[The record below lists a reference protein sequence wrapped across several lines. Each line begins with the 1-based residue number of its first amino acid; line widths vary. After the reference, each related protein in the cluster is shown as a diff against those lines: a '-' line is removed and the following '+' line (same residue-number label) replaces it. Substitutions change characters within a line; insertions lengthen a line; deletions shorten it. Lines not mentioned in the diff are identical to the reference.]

1 MKPVFVR
8 ASDRMTVAERERK
21 AKQQKKEEVEARKE
35 KEDRR
40 REALK
45 LVEDTI
51 RSEQRNA
58 QVNLKNQHLCPYV
71 HIPLKWGRPARFF
84 IHSLQTCKVF
94 SILLLFVRKPVS
106 ILAVVMSLQPIPHR
120 IPYTA
125 KGLNVVL
132 GL

>member
-8 ASDRMTVAERERK
+8 ASERMTVAERERK
-21 AKQQKKEEVEARKE
+21 VKQQKKEEVEARKE

-58 QVNLKNQHLCPYV
+58 QVK
-71 HIPLKWGRPARFF
+71 K
-84 IHSLQTCKVF
+84 QT
-94 SILLLFVRKPVS
+94 
-106 ILAVVMSLQPIPHR
+106 
-120 IPYTA
+120 Y
-125 KGLNVVL
+125 
-132 GL
+132 

>member
-21 AKQQKKEEVEARKE
+21 VKQQKKEEVEARKE

-58 QVNLKNQHLCPYV
+58 QV
-71 HIPLKWGRPARFF
+71 I
-84 IHSLQTCKVF
+84 
-94 SILLLFVRKPVS
+94 
-106 ILAVVMSLQPIPHR
+106 
-120 IPYTA
+120 
-125 KGLNVVL
+125 
-132 GL
+132 